1 MANLVVDTD
10 VVSFGFRQDTRFV
23 NDYGPSI
30 QGHDCIV
37 SFMTI
42 AELNLWQASRQWG
55 DRRRDGLAK
64 YLNQHY
70 FEYGVSSELCRM
82 WGELVWSAK
91 RVGRVLL
98 PGDAW
103 IAATAVVLDVPL
115 VTHNKKDFDY
125 LPTLK
130 LISFPDKQ

>member
-10 VVSFGFRQDTRFV
+10 VVSFWFRQDTRFISH
-23 NDYGPSI
+23 YGPSI

-37 SFMTI
+37 SLMTI

-55 DRRRDGLAK
+55 
-64 YLNQHY
+64 
-70 FEYGVSSELCRM
+70 
-82 WGELVWSAK
+82 ELVWSAK
-91 RVGRVLL
+91 RLGRVLL

-115 VTHNKKDFDY
+115 VTHNKNDFDY
-125 LPTLK
+125 LPALK